1 MESVKDKAILAKSGF
16 IILSNAKTRDKNE
29 TLENMAK
36 SLDKNRKKILEAN
49 KLDILGA
56 KKLLQKGELTDSL
69 VKRLE
74 VTDSKIDE
82 MISGI
87 RDVIKLE
94 DPVGKTISAIELD
107 SGLELYQIAVP
118 IGVIGM
124 VFESR
129 PDVIPQIMSLALK
142 SGNGILL
149 KGGKESLN
157 TNKAI
162 FEILRD
168 SIKNKSIPKE
178 AFQLLERRE
187 DVTGM
192 LKLDKY
198 IDLIIPRG
206 SNEFVR
212 FVQSNTKIP
221 VLGHS
226 DGICHAYVDKS
237 YDEKK
242 ALDVCFDA
250 KVQYPAVCNA
260 IETLLVH
267 EKSAKKFLPKIG
279 KMYKEA
285 KVEMRCCLTSYEIL
299 KDLKVKKAKE
309 KDWSTEYND
318 LIISI
323 KVVRSIEE
331 ALDHINKYGSHH
343 TDAIITSDKKRGS
356 IS

>member
-16 IILSNAKTRDKNE
+16 IVLSNAKTRDKNE
-29 TLENMAK
+29 TLESMAK

-49 KLDILGA
+49 KLDIIMA
-56 KKLLQKGELTDSL
+56 KKLLQKGELTDAL

-82 MISGI
+82 MILGI

-178 AFQLLERRE
+178 AFQLL
-187 DVTGM
+187 
-192 LKLDKY
+192 
-198 IDLIIPRG
+198 
-206 SNEFVR
+206 
-212 FVQSNTKIP
+212 
-221 VLGHS
+221 
-226 DGICHAYVDKS
+226 
-237 YDEKK
+237 
-242 ALDVCFDA
+242 
-250 KVQYPAVCNA
+250 
-260 IETLLVH
+260 
-267 EKSAKKFLPKIG
+267 
-279 KMYKEA
+279 
-285 KVEMRCCLTSYEIL
+285 
-299 KDLKVKKAKE
+299 
-309 KDWSTEYND
+309 
-318 LIISI
+318 
-323 KVVRSIEE
+323 
-331 ALDHINKYGSHH
+331 
-343 TDAIITSDKKRGS
+343 
-356 IS
+356 

>member
-198 IDLIIPRG
+198 ID
-206 SNEFVR
+206 
-212 FVQSNTKIP
+212 
-221 VLGHS
+221 
-226 DGICHAYVDKS
+226 
-237 YDEKK
+237 
-242 ALDVCFDA
+242 
-250 KVQYPAVCNA
+250 
-260 IETLLVH
+260 
-267 EKSAKKFLPKIG
+267 
-279 KMYKEA
+279 
-285 KVEMRCCLTSYEIL
+285 
-299 KDLKVKKAKE
+299 
-309 KDWSTEYND
+309 
-318 LIISI
+318 
-323 KVVRSIEE
+323 
-331 ALDHINKYGSHH
+331 
-343 TDAIITSDKKRGS
+343 
-356 IS
+356 